1 MTTPTLVWP
10 PSIPDPRWSASPN
23 GYQAVVLTVTIRNP
37 SSTSSYDV
45 SNGLTIVVPVDPG
58 GSGSPAALLL
68 SSASGNGGG
77 TAQPTLT
84 VPITNVVMPP
94 GWEYVVP
101 VPGTYRA
108 LPPGDS
114 AVLAANGSLQF
125 AFSPVVADFAS
136 GSANITVSVPS
147 ATTTGTALTLTV
159 PIIKLPAPLSATL
172 NASTP
177 ALTMPDNTTNLSWQ
191 VLGADTCELTW
202 APSTTVVT
210 YNGEPCP
217 NPWSDPPF
225 QFSEGASLPVVTV
238 YQNTSFTLT
247 ANGQSKEDAATAEV
261 TLATPTLIALTIP
274 PLVTGVSPASGDPGG
289 GQQVTITGTGLY
301 GTSTIVSVT
310 FDDASATVLTVDAQ
324 GGSITATTP
333 PGTAGTNVPV
343 TVITQTGASVATPAA
358 SYTYAPAGVPVV
370 TGIDP
375 PGGDPAGGQQVTIA
389 GTGLAGATAVTFG
402 SASATPFTVNADGSV
417 TATVPPVT
425 LSAGTKTSVAAVTVT
440 TPAGSSPPT
449 PAASYTYAATGVPV
463 VCGVTQDGAGSPYGG
478 QQVTI
483 TGINFSGATSVA
495 FGSAGLT
502 LTDNNPDLDGTTI
515 TVTAPAADP
524 SDISHGTPCT
534 TIDVTVTVAGDT
546 TSPLTSATNAADK
559 YTYANTPPSPPAPPD
574 QPSSPSVSPCQP
586 FNLIWSCY
594 NNTTL
599 NWSMIQA
606 APGVTDT
613 VTVTGLASGSVSN
626 GGKIMPSDTAV
637 VTITAPTTF
646 TLQVAPPGVL
656 VPAPASLGVDAVALS
671 DFSYGVPVV
680 DPTDGN
686 QSVSLTWT
694 AQNASSFSLTGG
706 EVNEP
711 DLPYDQR
718 SYLVTSLS
726 LSAPTEFTLT
736 AIGFDDSGAY
746 APIIQTVTV
755 VPRAVEVIITTSPVQ
770 AQVSNPAQG
779 TQTAIVEW
787 EAQNAIW
794 VAITGG
800 AQTLYPGIHDTSTT
814 VELPVP
820 PPSSGPASYL
830 ITIQAGGYVAPDVPD
845 SGTVTVIPTA
855 VAITSFT
862 ASPGQD
868 YRYPNHPGEPVA
880 LNWAVTAAT
889 GLILSIN
896 EVAPPLPPETTAPTY
911 NPGPESTATYTLTA
925 QGYPGVA
932 QLPSKS
938 VTVYVHPLKVPGT
951 KETGGQL
958 EKNPPDY
965 PKQRPRPAPYR
976 DRVTWL
982 IRDPAPSGG
991 TEQAFIGPD
1000 ERPDVRAPGAQGPHV
1015 PAAGEESGGNP

>member
-1 MTTPTLVWP
+1 MTSPTPLVA
-10 PSIPDPRWSASPN
+10 SVDPGSMLVSSPN
-23 GYQAVVLTVTIRNP
+23 EYQAVVLTVTISNP
-37 SSTSSYDV
+37 SSTSPYDV
-45 SNGLTIVVPVDPG
+45 SNGLTIVIPVDPG

-136 GSANITVSVPS
+136 GSANITVSVPV
-147 ATTTGTALTLTV
+147 ATTGTALNLTV

-172 NASTP
+172 EAGTP
-177 ALTMPDNTTNLSWQ
+177 ALTMPDNTTDLSWQ

-202 APSTTVVT
+202 TPSTTVVT

-217 NPWSDPPF
+217 NPWSNPPF
-225 QFSEGASLPVVTV
+225 QFSEGAFLPVATV

-247 ANGQSKEDAATAEV
+247 ANGQSKEDTATAEV

-310 FDDASATVLTVDAQ
+310 FGDASATVLTVDPD
-324 GGSITATTP
+324 GSSITATTP
-333 PGTAGTNVPV
+333 PGTAGSNVPV
-343 TVITQTGASVATPAA
+343 SVITQTGASVATPAA

-370 TGIDP
+370 TSMDP
-375 PGGDPAGGQQVTIA
+375 PGGDPAGGQQVTIT

-402 SASATPFTVNADGSV
+402 SASATPFTVNADGSM
-417 TATVPPVT
+417 TATVPPAT
-425 LSAGTKTSVAAVTVT
+425 LSAGTNTSIVAVTVT

-449 PAASYTYAATGVPV
+449 PGASYTYAATGVPV
-463 VCGVTQDGAGSPYGG
+463 VCGVTQAGAGSPYGG
-478 QQVTI
+478 QPVTI
-483 TGINFSGATSVA
+483 TGINFSGATSVG

-502 LTDNNPDLDGTTI
+502 LTDNNPDPDGTTI

-546 TSPLTSATNAADK
+546 TSPLTSAINAADK

-594 NNTTL
+594 TNTTL

-613 VTVTGLASGSVSN
+613 VAVTGLASGSVSN

-646 TLQVAPPGVL
+646 TPQVALPGP
-656 VPAPASLGVDAVALS
+656 PAPTPVSLGVDAVALS
-671 DFSYGVPVV
+671 DFSFGVPVV
-680 DPTDGN
+680 DPKDGN
-686 QSVSLTWT
+686 QSVTLTWT

-711 DLPYDQR
+711 SLPYDQR

-736 AIGFDDSGAY
+736 AIGFDGSGAY
-746 APIIQTVTV
+746 APLCQTVTV
-755 VPRAVEVIITTSPVQ
+755 VPQAVEVTITTSPVQ
-770 AQVSNPAQG
+770 AQVSDPAQG

-787 EAQNAIW
+787 QALNATS
-794 VAITGG
+794 VTITGG
-800 AQTLYPGIHDTSTT
+800 AQTLYPGIHDTSAS
-814 VELPVP
+814 VELPFP

-830 ITIQAGGYVAPDVPD
+830 ITIQAGGYVPPDVPD

-862 ASPGQD
+862 ASPGAD
-868 YRYPNHPGEPVA
+868 YRYPNNPGEPVA
-880 LNWAVTAAT
+880 LNWAVTAPT
-889 GLILSIN
+889 GLILSFD
-896 EVAPPLPPETTAPTY
+896 EVAGPPLPPETTPPTY

-925 QGYPGVA
+925 QGYPAAA
-932 QLPSKS
+932 QLPSKT
-938 VTVYVHPLKVPGT
+938 VTVYVKPVKVPGI
-951 KETGGQL
+951 KESGAQL

-965 PKQRPRPAPYR
+965 PKIVSTPGTVPGPG
-976 DRVTWL
+976 DLT
-982 IRDPAPSGG
+982 DPDPTPPGG

-1000 ERPDVRAPGAQGPHV
+1000 ERPDVGAPGARGPHP
-1015 PAAGEESGGNP
+1015 PAAGEA